1 VQNNNLSKLPAL
13 VILLIG
19 TTLLFGC
26 GSSANTNTHTKQLP
40 STSTPSQ
47 GNQKTKPD
55 LALEKIALYAQNG
68 VTAPLLQDYKV
79 SGVTGVNS
87 ANLNSINKKIKSLG
101 NKHLANSKEKIQALV
116 NQLVTVVTIKIS
128 EVLAANTHTNMDA
141 DFYAFS
147 DWIELSNTSKQS
159 QDIGGYFLSD
169 DKDKVKKWM
178 IPVGTELA
186 AQSQLLIWADKKD
199 KKLKEL
205 HANFKLSLKG
215 ETVTLA
221 DKTGKVID
229 FITFSKQESDISSAK
244 INNTIVSLL
253 PTPNDKNGMP
263 FTNNERSLMPSF
275 SYPSGFY
282 DSVLTLSL
290 AQQSSTTIYYTT
302 DGSQPSKASKKYT
315 QAISINKT
323 TVVRAL
329 SFEAGKL
336 PSKTTSHT
344 YFINHQTLL
353 PVVSLTTDSVYLF
366 DDEIGIHTDGTN
378 GTPLKQCNK
387 SETRAVNY
395 AQEWERPVN
404 FEYFDENHLSK
415 FSLGVD
421 LGITGQCSR
430 KFPKKSLALE
440 LNSKYGTKS
449 LKYKLYPNK
458 DLNEIKD
465 FKLRMGNQGYEIGDI
480 LAASLVEKYQ
490 LDVDY
495 QAYRTVQLF
504 MNGEYWGIYN
514 IREKKG
520 GEYLKSNYPNLGK
533 VDILDKDSIKK
544 GDLLDYNTLRNYL
557 NNNDLANPLHY
568 RKVLDMVD
576 EKSFIDYMIFM
587 IYSGNVDW
595 VDSNQRSWKEKKAG
609 AKWRWILDDI
619 DYGFKHADADVN
631 VNVNLFEMLKDSG
644 SNTNLVL
651 LFNGLLKN
659 NSFKLAFKT
668 RFNALLIE
676 AFKVENVQALIN
688 KINTEREVYMSLE
701 KSEWGIDLNDYTQHI
716 NKVRLFANAR
726 TAIVKAQLDAFIP

>member
-1 VQNNNLSKLPAL
+1 MQHKKLSRFWAL
-13 VILLIG
+13 VLLLIS

-26 GSSANTNTHTKQLP
+26 GSSSNTHEQP
-40 STSTPSQ
+40 PSQ
-47 GNQKTKPD
+47 GNQKTKTY

-79 SGVTGVNS
+79 AGVTGVNS

-116 NQLVTVVTIKIS
+116 NQLVKVASIKIS
-128 EVLAANTHTNMDA
+128 EVLAANTHTNMDT

-147 DWIELSNTSKQS
+147 DWIELSNTSKQA

-178 IPVGTELA
+178 IPMGTELP

-244 INNTIVSLL
+244 INNTVVSLL
-253 PTPNDKNGMP
+253 PTPNEKNGMP
-263 FTNNERSLMPSF
+263 FTNNERSVIPTF

-282 DSVLTLSL
+282 DSVLTLSFDP
-290 AQQSSTTIYYTT
+290 QSSSTVYYTT

-315 QAISINKT
+315 QATPILINKT

-336 PSKTTSHT
+336 PSKTISNT
-344 YFINHQTLL
+344 YFINHQSLL
-353 PVVSLTTDSVYLF
+353 PVVSLTTDSKYLF
-366 DDEIGIHTDGTN
+366 DDKVGIHTDGDGSN
-378 GTPLKQCNK
+378 GTPLKQCDK

-404 FEYFDENHLSK
+404 FEYFDENHQSK
-415 FSLGVD
+415 ISLGVD
-421 LGITGQCSR
+421 FGITGQCSR

-465 FKLRMGNQGYEIGDI
+465 FQLRMGNKGYEIGDI

-520 GEYLKSNYPNLGK
+520 GDYLKSNYPNLGK
-533 VDILDKDSIKK
+533 VDILDKDSVKK
-544 GDLLDYNTLRNYL
+544 GDLLDYNTLRNYIK
-557 NNNDLANPLHY
+557 NNDLADSVHY
-568 RKVLDMVD
+568 QKVLDMVD
-576 EKSFIDYMIFM
+576 EKSFIDYMILM
-587 IYSGNVDW
+587 IYSGNIDW
-595 VDSNQRSWKEKKAG
+595 VDSNHRSWKEKKAG
-609 AKWRWILDDI
+609 AKWRWMLDDI
-619 DYGFKHADADVN
+619 DYGFKHADTDVN
-631 VNVNLFEMLKDSG
+631 VNINLFEMLKNSG
-644 SNTNLVL
+644 SDTNMVL
-651 LFNGLLKN
+651 LFNNLLKN
-659 NSFKLAFKT
+659 NNFKLAFKT

-676 AFKVENVQALIN
+676 AFKVENVRALIN
-688 KINTEREVYMSLE
+688 KINAEREVYMSLE
-701 KSEWGIDLNDYTQHI
+701 KSEWEIKPNDYTQHI
-716 NKVRLFANAR
+716 NQALLFANER